1 MEVAG
6 RRRRRR
12 ARGLVMAAG
21 IGAALC
27 APVPAR
33 SEDTIATVLAGWR
46 SWLPGQLRTADPY
59 ALPIAQ
65 GALPFAAPVDASNLF
80 ALDVLG
86 AERAWR
92 AGVACDEERRRLGDP
107 GALIRIEIAVRF

>member
-12 ARGLVMAAG
+12 AWALAMAAG
-21 IGAALC
+21 IAALC

-33 SEDTIATVLAGWR
+33 SADIANVLSGWR
-46 SWLPGQLRTADPY
+46 SWLPRQFRTADPY
-59 ALPIAQ
+59 ALPIAE
-65 GALPFAAPVDASNLF
+65 GAPPFAAPVNTSNLF

-86 AERAWR
+86 TERPWR